1 MEKEMYGNQRRVMEE
16 AGLGHWVLGARASV
30 KILEEL
36 AISPG
41 RYCEDEAQRADSVR
55 VLEAKYKEQG
65 VNKPQRRL
73 LLAKE
78 RTDKQQEKEGDTY
91 VPGGF

>member
-1 MEKEMYGNQRRVMEE
+1 MAHFNIVCQT
-16 AGLGHWVLGARASV
+16 SV
-30 KILEEL
+30 KVLEEL

-78 RTDKQQEKEGDTY
+78 RTDKQQEKESDTY